1 MFAKPE
7 ATIGAD
13 VASCII
19 DVRAIIADVVIA
31 VNLDGTVPSTPPRAP
46 STADTAEKPADIVEA
61 PA

>member
-13 VASCII
+13 VASCMI
-19 DVRAIIADVVIA
+19 DIRAIIADVVIA
-31 VNLDGTVPSTPPRAP
+31 VNLAGTAPSMPPRAP
-46 STADTAEKPADIVEA
+46 ITADTAEKPADIAEA